1 MIDEGNDI
9 NNNSIRERKEILFL
23 KNKIEELNTLQLKKK
38 YYGKKRIQ

>member
-23 KNKIEELNTLQLKKK
+23 KNKIEKLNTLQLKKK
-38 YYGKKRIQ
+38 VLR